1 MIEFAGGLNL
11 DTSGPIRV
19 EEREKQWYVIGEGL
33 LLPADSEEDA
43 QGVLNSIV
51 TQGIYMNMKVFKSP
65 GARARVKAVLD
76 AEGLDMQGADAVSF
90 SSFAHHSEAP
100 KAVADEFVELE
111 KAGLRA
117 RAGLSAAKRASEQ
130 KGSSR

>member
-1 MIEFAGGLNL
+1 METAISSGVSAAMSRPTGAQIASTFAASKPSALACSRMSL
-11 DTSGPIRV
+11 VLRALPI
-19 EEREKQWYVIGEGL
+19 
-33 LLPADSEEDA
+33 
-43 QGVLNSIV
+43 
-51 TQGIYMNMKVFKSP
+51 MKVFKSP

-90 SSFAHHSEAP
+90 SAFAHHSEAP

-111 KAGLRA
+111 KAGLKA
-117 RAGLSAAKRASEQ
+117 RAGLSAAKRASER